1 VARALQPYEFRDILE
16 ILPEDIAL
24 ALRDDRNVAQTQGQ
38 QLLTASG
45 IVRDVDY
52 DVVYLLFRKK
62 LFRSETAASPRLEK
76 QYEFL
81 GWRVH
86 VGSRTLERGKGI
98 TRRLAYYPHRRSA
111 RPRMPTDFRDARL
124 GDAIMA
130 PAFLRHHPG

>member
-1 VARALQPYEFRDILE
+1 VARALEPDELRDVLE
-16 ILPEDIAL
+16 ILPENVAL
-24 ALRDDRNVAQTQGQ
+24 ALGDDRNVAQAQGQ

-62 LFRSETAASPRLEK
+62 LFRSEAAASPRLEK

-81 GWRVH
+81 VWRVH
-86 VGSRTLERGKGI
+86 VGSRALKRKGI
-98 TRRLAYYPHRRSA
+98 TRRLAYYPLRRSA
-111 RPRMPTDFRDARL
+111 RPRLSADFRDARL